1 MEAFLDEDE
10 ESSDET
16 RNTPTNEHVE
26 AGSGSI
32 VREDNSEDNSD
43 SAGDDESGGY
53 IEAHGSQVVPV
64 VPQVAD
70 MGALEADHDDY
81 DSDTPAC

>member
-1 MEAFLDEDE
+1 MDEDE
-10 ESSDET
+10 ESSDEP
-16 RNTPTNEHVE
+16 RNTPPNEHLEVG
-26 AGSGSI
+26 AGSI
-32 VREDNSEDNSD
+32 VREDNSD
-43 SAGDDESGGY
+43 SAGDDESDHESDGY
-53 IEAHGSQVVPV
+53 IEAHGTQVVTV